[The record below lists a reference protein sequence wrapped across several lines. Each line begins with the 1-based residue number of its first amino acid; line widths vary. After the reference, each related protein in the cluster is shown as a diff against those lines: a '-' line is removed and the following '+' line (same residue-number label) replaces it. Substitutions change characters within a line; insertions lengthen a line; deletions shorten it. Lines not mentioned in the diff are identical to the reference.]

1 MANERFFRTIKIS
14 ERLPDMGKRVMFLN
28 ENYQGEFMIEYHAKE
43 TIEIKKNKFIQ
54 MMDCHFVTDFLQKNY
69 THWLE
74 EITLAEL
81 LNNTAT
87 DIKLEILQPTLSQ
100 IENLQS
106 LKKSSALTNQSHNT
120 PTP

>member
-1 MANERFFRTIKIS
+1 
-14 ERLPDMGKRVMFLN
+14 MGKRVMFLN

-106 LKKSSALTNQSHNT
+106 LKKSGALTNQSHNT